1 MIYFDRLFA
10 LKEKYRAALDEDAN
24 KRAKIEKNFADGWTT
39 DACRKYELEQQDAA
53 LEYCRKTTL
62 EAAEAVKAEAYT
74 MLDRWDTL
82 DAAKLPANAAFL
94 AGNSPVTLTQEE
106 MQEFVNAN
114 RYNSTALR
122 AAKEAADRRG
132 IILAFPPTAA
142 ERKAAFT
149 LFTDTITGA
158 IQAGLDSGF
167 YSVKDAD
174 QLLQA
179 KIEAN
184 PNLADLEAVAASVAA
199 DGTTGGEGAAV

>member
-10 LKEKYRAALDEDAN
+10 LKEKYRAALDEDSN

-74 MLDRWDTL
+74 MLDRWGTL
-82 DAAKLPANAAFL
+82 DAAKLPRNAAFL
-94 AGNSPVTLTQEE
+94 SENSPVKLTPEE

-132 IILAFPPTAA
+132 LVLAFPPTAA
-142 ERKAAFT
+142 ERKTAFS
-149 LFTDTITGA
+149 LFADTITGA

-199 DGTTGGEGAAV
+199 DGATSGEGAAV

>member
-1 MIYFDRLFA
+1 MIYFDQLFA

-53 LEYCRKTTL
+53 LAYCRKTTL

-122 AAKEAADRRG
+122 AAREAADRRG

-149 LFTDTITGA
+149 LFADTITGA

-174 QLLQA
+174 KLLQA

-184 PNLADLEAVAASVAA
+184 PNLADMEAVAASVAA
-199 DGTTGGEGAAV
+199 DGTTSGEGAAV

>member
-1 MIYFDRLFA
+1 MIYFDRLFE

-122 AAKEAADRRG
+122 AAREAADRRG
-132 IILAFPPTAA
+132 LVLAFPPTAA
-142 ERKAAFT
+142 ERKEAFT
-149 LFTDTITGA
+149 LFYDTIAGA

-174 QLLQA
+174 KLLQA
-179 KIEAN
+179 KIESN
-184 PNLADLEAVAASVAA
+184 PNLADLEAVAASVVA
-199 DGTTGGEGAAV
+199 DGTTSGEGAAV

>member
-10 LKEKYRAALDEDAN
+10 LKEKYRAALDEDSKA
-24 KRAKIEKNFADGWTT
+24 RAKIEKNFADGWTT
-39 DACRKYELEQQDAA
+39 DACRKYELERQAEA

-74 MLDRWDTL
+74 MLDRWGML
-82 DAAKLPANAAFL
+82 DAAKLPSNAAFL
-94 AGNSPVTLTQEE
+94 SENSPVTLTPEE
-106 MQEFVNAN
+106 MQEFVSAN

-132 IILAFPPTAA
+132 LVLAFPPTAA
-142 ERKAAFT
+142 ERKEAFT
-149 LFTDTITGA
+149 LFYDTIAGA

-167 YSVKDAD
+167 YTVEGAD
-174 QLLQA
+174 ELLQA

-184 PNLADLEAVAASVAA
+184 PNLADLGLVAASVAA
-199 DGTTGGEGAAV
+199 DGATSGEGAAV

>member
-24 KRAKIEKNFADGWTT
+24 KRAKIEKDFAVGWTT

-53 LEYCRKTTL
+53 LEYCRETTL

-74 MLDRWDTL
+74 MLDRWGTL
-82 DAAKLPANAAFL
+82 DAAKLPSNAAFL
-94 AGNSPVTLTQEE
+94 SENSPVTLTPEE

-132 IILAFPPTAA
+132 LVLAFPPTAA
-142 ERKAAFT
+142 DRKTAFS
-149 LFTDTITGA
+149 LFADTITGA

-179 KIEAN
+179 KIEVN
-184 PNLADLEAVAASVAA
+184 PNLADLEAVAASVA
-199 DGTTGGEGAAV
+199 GEGAAV

>member
-1 MIYFDRLFA
+1 MIYFDKLFA
-10 LKEKYRAALDEDAN
+10 LKEKYRAALDEDSKA
-24 KRAKIEKNFADGWTT
+24 RARIEQNFADGWIT
-39 DACRKYELEQQDAA
+39 DACRKYELEKQGAA
-53 LEYCRKTTL
+53 LEYCQKTTL

-82 DAAKLPANAAFL
+82 DATKLPANAAFL
-94 AGNSPVTLTQEE
+94 AGNSPVTLTPEE

-132 IILAFPPTAA
+132 LTLAFPPTVAD
-142 ERKAAFT
+142 RKTAFS
-149 LFTDTITGA
+149 LFADTITGA

-184 PNLADLEAVAASVAA
+184 PNLADLEAVAASVA
-199 DGTTGGEGAAV
+199 GEGEAV

>member
-1 MIYFDRLFA
+1 MIYFDRLFE
-10 LKEKYRAALDEDAN
+10 LKEKYRSALDEDAN
-24 KRAKIEKNFADGWTT
+24 KRAKIEKDFADGWTT
-39 DACRKYELEQQDAA
+39 DACRKYELERQAEA

-74 MLDRWDTL
+74 MLDRWGTL
-82 DAAKLPANAAFL
+82 DAAKLPSNAAFL
-94 AGNSPVTLTQEE
+94 SENSPVTLTPEE

-132 IILAFPPTAA
+132 LVLAFPPTAA
-142 ERKAAFT
+142 DRKTAFS
-149 LFTDTITGA
+149 LFADTITGA

-167 YSVKDAD
+167 YTVKNAD

-199 DGTTGGEGAAV
+199 DGATSGEGAAV

>member
-24 KRAKIEKNFADGWTT
+24 KRAKIEKDFADGWTT

-74 MLDRWDTL
+74 MLDRWGTL
-82 DAAKLPANAAFL
+82 DAAKLPSNAAFL
-94 AGNSPVTLTQEE
+94 SENSPVTLTPEE

-132 IILAFPPTAA
+132 LVLAFPPTAA
-142 ERKAAFT
+142 DRKTAFS
-149 LFTDTITGA
+149 LFADTITGA

-179 KIEAN
+179 KIEVN
-184 PNLADLEAVAASVAA
+184 PNLADLEAVAASVA
-199 DGTTGGEGAAV
+199 GEGAAV

>member
-1 MIYFDRLFA
+1 MIYFDRLFD
-10 LKEKYRAALDEDAN
+10 LKIKYKDALDEDAN
-24 KRAKIEKNFADGWTT
+24 KRAKIEKDFADGWTT
-39 DACRKYELEQQDAA
+39 DACRKYELERQAEA

-74 MLDRWDTL
+74 MLDRWGTL
-82 DAAKLPANAAFL
+82 DAAKLPSNAAFL
-94 AGNSPVTLTQEE
+94 SENSPVTLTLEE
-106 MQEFVNAN
+106 MQEFVNTN

-132 IILAFPPTAA
+132 IVLAFPPAAADRKTA
-142 ERKAAFT
+142 FS
-149 LFTDTITGA
+149 LFADTITGA

-167 YSVKDAD
+167 YTVEGAD
-174 QLLQA
+174 RLLQE

-199 DGTTGGEGAAV
+199 DGGTSGEGAAV

>member
-10 LKEKYRAALDEDAN
+10 LKEKYRAALDEDSKA
-24 KRAKIEKNFADGWTT
+24 RAKIEKNFADGWTT
-39 DACRKYELEQQDAA
+39 DACRKYELEKQDAA

-82 DAAKLPANAAFL
+82 GATKLPANAAFL

-106 MQEFVNAN
+106 MQQFVAEN

-122 AAKEAADRRG
+122 AAREAADRRG
-132 IILAFPPTAA
+132 LVLAFPPTAA
-142 ERKAAFT
+142 ERKEAFT
-149 LFTDTITGA
+149 LFYDTIAGA

-167 YSVKDAD
+167 YTVEGAD
-174 QLLQA
+174 KLLQA

-184 PNLADLEAVAASVAA
+184 PNLADLEAVAASVAT

>member
-10 LKEKYRAALDEDAN
+10 LKEKYRAALDEDSKA
-24 KRAKIEKNFADGWTT
+24 RAKIEKNFADGWTT

-74 MLDRWDTL
+74 MLDRWGML
-82 DAAKLPANAAFL
+82 DAAKLPSNAAFL
-94 AGNSPVTLTQEE
+94 SENSPVTLTPEE

-132 IILAFPPTAA
+132 LVLAFPPTAA
-142 ERKAAFT
+142 DRKEAFT
-149 LFTDTITGA
+149 LFYDTIAGA

-179 KIEAN
+179 KIEAT
-184 PNLADLEAVAASVAA
+184 PNLADLEAVAASLAA
-199 DGTTGGEGAAV
+199 DGATSGEGAAV

>member
-10 LKEKYRAALDEDAN
+10 LKEEFRAALDEDAN
-24 KRAKIEKNFADGWTT
+24 KRAKIEKDFADGWTT
-39 DACRKYELEQQDAA
+39 DACRKYELERQAEA

-74 MLDRWDTL
+74 MLDRWGML
-82 DAAKLPANAAFL
+82 DAAKLPSNAAFL
-94 AGNSPVTLTQEE
+94 SENSPVTLTPEE
-106 MQEFVNAN
+106 MQEFVNTN

-122 AAKEAADRRG
+122 AAREAAERRG
-132 IILAFPPTAA
+132 LVLAFPPTAA
-142 ERKAAFT
+142 ERKKAIT
-149 LFTDTITGA
+149 LFYDTIAGA

-174 QLLQA
+174 KLLQA

-184 PNLADLEAVAASVAA
+184 PNLADLEAVAASVA
-199 DGTTGGEGAAV
+199 GEGAAV

>member
-1 MIYFDRLFA
+1 MIYFDRLFE
-10 LKEKYRAALDEDAN
+10 LKEKYRSALDEDAN
-24 KRAKIEKNFADGWTT
+24 KRAKIEKDFADGWTT
-39 DACRKYELEQQDAA
+39 DACRKYELERQAEA

-82 DAAKLPANAAFL
+82 NAAKLPANTAFL

-106 MQEFVNAN
+106 MQQFVDEN

-122 AAKEAADRRG
+122 AVREAADRRG
-132 IILAFPPTAA
+132 LVLAFPPTAA
-142 ERKAAFT
+142 ERKEAFT
-149 LFTDTITGA
+149 LFYDTIAGA

-174 QLLQA
+174 KLLQA

-184 PNLADLEAVAASVAA
+184 PNLADLEAVAASVA
-199 DGTTGGEGAAV
+199 GEGEAV

>member
-10 LKEKYRAALDEDAN
+10 LKAKYKAALDEDSKA
-24 KRAKIEKNFADGWTT
+24 RAKIEKNFADGWTT
-39 DACRKYELEQQDAA
+39 DACRKYELERQAEA

-74 MLDRWDTL
+74 MLDRWGML
-82 DAAKLPANAAFL
+82 DAAKLPSNAAFL
-94 AGNSPVTLTQEE
+94 SENSPIAMTQEE
-106 MQEFVNAN
+106 MQEFVNTN

-132 IILAFPPTAA
+132 LVLAVPPTAA
-142 ERKAAFT
+142 ERKEAFT
-149 LFTDTITGA
+149 LFYDTITGA

-167 YSVKDAD
+167 YTVEGAD
-174 QLLQA
+174 RLLQE

-199 DGTTGGEGAAV
+199 DGGTSGEGAAV